1 MKNLYNG
8 YEGGHMR
15 ISTVREFRDKAT
27 ALLRSKDPILVTRR
41 GRLAGVFFPRPE
53 ATLPIELKRE
63 LFEVLSA
70 EVARQIKKRGLREE
84 EILSDFESWRRS
96 RRETRRRR

>member
-1 MKNLYNG
+1 
-8 YEGGHMR
+8 
-15 ISTVREFRDKAT
+15 
-27 ALLRSKDPILVTRR
+27 
-41 GRLAGVFFPRPE
+41 LAGVFFPRPE

-84 EILSDFESWRRS
+84 EILSDFESWRRN